1 MDIRS
6 NLKIRLNTYKN
17 FLQKFSSQLTIS
29 ISKRTASLILSQVNP
44 IYKIAAILLLGFEL
58 EDEAGLGP
66 PLDLPKP

>member
-29 ISKRTASLILSQVNP
+29 ISKRTASLILSQVNL
-44 IYKIAAILLLGFEL
+44 IYKIVAILLLGFGL